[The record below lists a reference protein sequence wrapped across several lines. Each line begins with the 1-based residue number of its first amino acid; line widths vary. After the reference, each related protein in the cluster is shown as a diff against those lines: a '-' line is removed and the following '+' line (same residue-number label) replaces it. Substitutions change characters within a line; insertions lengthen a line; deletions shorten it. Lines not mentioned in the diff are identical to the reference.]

1 MSEWKDVARMQ
12 QVRWKHT
19 TRTLPP
25 EARAD
30 GVYFVESR
38 GRARQESRTEIGPYA
53 HCLPR
58 PFATCNL
65 LSSVRDEA
73 LARLHRFGI
82 AWHAG
87 TPGVGPEGGIGPT
100 TNLLDSQIQC
110 INTLLSL
117 EMQPALLLD
126 RLRIVEPDARTIVPI
141 RHPDRTEAEGL
152 VAFEWIG
159 RENYLCERIRGERQR
174 GTMVTSADALIVLER
189 RDGHRTGIL
198 VEWKFTESYDRP
210 IPPISRR
217 GTDRRDIYRTRY
229 ESAASPFIAERPLID
244 AYFHDPH
251 YQLLRLSL
259 LAQGMLQAGEHGVD
273 RMVVLDLAPEMNRK
287 LMDCVPD
294 ALRPFGGTVDE
305 IWRTL
310 VPGRDVRFV
319 WQDTKPWVTA
329 TSELAER
336 YGGLFGS

>member
-1 MSEWKDVARMQ
+1 MQ

-30 GVYFVESR
+30 GVYF
-38 GRARQESRTEIGPYA
+38 
-53 HCLPR
+53 
-58 PFATCNL
+58 
-65 LSSVRDEA
+65 
-73 LARLHRFGI
+73 
-82 AWHAG
+82 
-87 TPGVGPEGGIGPT
+87 
-100 TNLLDSQIQC
+100 
-110 INTLLSL
+110 
-117 EMQPALLLD
+117 
-126 RLRIVEPDARTIVPI
+126 
-141 RHPDRTEAEGL
+141 
-152 VAFEWIG
+152 
-159 RENYLCERIRGERQR
+159 
-174 GTMVTSADALIVLER
+174 
-189 RDGHRTGIL
+189 
-198 VEWKFTESYDRP
+198 
-210 IPPISRR
+210 R

-273 RMVVLDLAPEMNRK
+273 RMVVLDLAPEMNRT

-294 ALRPFGGTVDE
+294 ALRPFGCTVDE

-310 VPGRDVRFV
+310 VPGPDVRFV

-329 TSELAER
+329 SPELAER
-336 YGGLFGS
+336 YGGLFDS